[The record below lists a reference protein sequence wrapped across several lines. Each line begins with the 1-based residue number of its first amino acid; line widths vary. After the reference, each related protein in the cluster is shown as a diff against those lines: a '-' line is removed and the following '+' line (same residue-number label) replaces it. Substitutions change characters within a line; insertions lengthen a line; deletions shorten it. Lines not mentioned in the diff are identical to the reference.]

1 MGALHFPSLRKR
13 REITAQIEVQELE
26 KKQPRSTDLENIQR
40 SRTENYRVRNRGYKI
55 KEVAYW
61 EGQAS

>member
-40 SRTENYRVRNRGYKI
+40 SRTENYSEEQGIQNKRSSLLGG
-55 KEVAYW
+55 A
-61 EGQAS
+61 G

>member
-26 KKQPRSTDLENIQR
+26 KKTAKEYRPRKHTAL
-40 SRTENYRVRNRGYKI
+40 
-55 KEVAYW
+55 
-61 EGQAS
+61 